1 MFTLLCVLVG
11 FLIVVDLPVIFLS
24 SKDDT
29 PEDTTAPW
37 RPFSQLY
44 FLAQQLRTS
53 GPPLGRAVQSASVR
67 MSSYLSRSVPGVEEI
82 PGNFNFGVGTGRGR

>member
-11 FLIVVDLPVIFLS
+11 FMIVFDLPVMSSS

-29 PEDTTAPW
+29 LTDTPAPW
-37 RPFSQLY
+37 RPFSQLN

-53 GPPLGRAVQSASVR
+53 
-67 MSSYLSRSVPGVEEI
+67 VPHIG
-82 PGNFNFGVGTGRGR
+82 

>member
-11 FLIVVDLPVIFLS
+11 FMIVVDLPVMSSS

-29 PEDTTAPW
+29 LTDTPAPW
-37 RPFSQLY
+37 RPFSQLN

-53 GPPLGRAVQSASVR
+53 
-67 MSSYLSRSVPGVEEI
+67 VPHIG
-82 PGNFNFGVGTGRGR
+82 